1 MKELTNH
8 ISETNHFDQYPK
20 PVTLEKEQQCND
32 GNLDCKRKKSLP
44 VKKLLEIE
52 RSNAAIMNSSR
63 KSSDKTPG
71 TKMKFNCDRCGEK
84 YEANKIMEHIREC
97 DSSLD
102 KTSQFISMVDIAT
115 DEEKDNNGV
124 IIPTATD
131 CKEETNL
138 LNRNDTSSNMMLAPS
153 FSPSARTLSN
163 TSSILGS
170 LEKMVESS
178 FKGNFKINNNPSRD
192 NCRPTEASDDQNV
205 GPKDQAKSMLQR
217 LGLDEDSHVEHPSR
231 SNRAKSISTFSDTNL
246 QRSHSGRAQSPFSSP
261 RSPNR
266 IYFSDQL
273 LATTTTSISSNLK
286 KDMFL
291 HGCHQPLTALRKLV
305 ENNRNVTNNED
316 QKTNEETSSDVL
328 PSSDSPCDR
337 YVHIGD
343 HEVAG
348 HDGPDSSHYRKEN
361 QSTSPTDK
369 NYSLSASP
377 DSTVSN
383 SANPVSNTYLK
394 EQSQVSYGSKPH
406 SFLVCIL
413 RLYIAET

>member
-20 PVTLEKEQQCND
+20 TVTLEKEQQCND
-32 GNLDCKRKKSLP
+32 GNPDCKRKKSLP

-52 RSNAAIMNSSR
+52 RSNAAIMNSNR
-63 KSSDKTPG
+63 KSSDKIPG
-71 TKMKFNCDRCGEK
+71 TKMRFNCDRCGEK

-115 DEEKDNNGV
+115 DEKKGNNGV
-124 IIPTATD
+124 IIPTTTD
-131 CKEETNL
+131 CKDETDL
-138 LNRNDTSSNMMLAPS
+138 LNPNNISSNMMLAPS
-153 FSPSARTLSN
+153 SSSPTAGTLSN

-178 FKGNFKINNNPSRD
+178 FKGNFKVYKNPLKET
-192 NCRPTEASDDQNV
+192 CPQTEASDQNV

-217 LGLDEDSHVEHPSR
+217 LGLDEDSNVEHQSR
-231 SNRAKSISTFSDTNL
+231 SNRAKSISTFSDTHL
-246 QRSHSGRAQSPFSSP
+246 QRSHIGRAQSPFSSP

-273 LATTTTSISSNLK
+273 LATTTTSTFSNLK

-305 ENNRNVTNNED
+305 ENNRNVD

-328 PSSDSPCDR
+328 SASDSPCDR
-337 YVHIGD
+337 YVHGGD

-348 HDGPDSSHYRKEN
+348 HDGQHSCHSRKEN
-361 QSTSPTDK
+361 QSTSPANKD
-369 NYSLSASP
+369 YSLSPSP
-377 DSTVSN
+377 DSTICN
-383 SANPVSNTYLK
+383 SANPMSNNYLK
-394 EQSQVSYGSKPH
+394 EQSQVSYVSNPYL
-406 SFLVCIL
+406 SISSVI
-413 RLYIAET
+413 RLHIAKTG

>member
-8 ISETNHFDQYPK
+8 ISETNHFDQYSK
-20 PVTLEKEQQCND
+20 PVTLEIEQQCND

-52 RSNAAIMNSSR
+52 RSNAAVMNSNR

-71 TKMKFNCDRCGEK
+71 TKMKFNCDRCGGK

-102 KTSQFISMVDIAT
+102 KTSQFIRMVDIAT
-115 DEEKDNNGV
+115 DEEKDKNGV
-124 IIPTATD
+124 LIPTTTD
-131 CKEETNL
+131 CKDNTDL
-138 LNRNDTSSNMMLAPS
+138 LNPNNTSSNMMLAPS
-153 FSPSARTLSN
+153 SFSPSAGTLSN

-192 NCRPTEASDDQNV
+192 NCAQIEASNQNV

-217 LGLDEDSHVEHPSR
+217 LGLDEDSNVEHQSR
-231 SNRAKSISTFSDTNL
+231 SNRAKSISTFSDTHL

-266 IYFSDQL
+266 IYFTDQL

-291 HGCHQPLTALRKLV
+291 HGYHQPLTALRKLV
-305 ENNRNVTNNED
+305 ENNRNVDQKANED
-316 QKTNEETSSDVL
+316 TSSDVL
-328 PSSDSPCDR
+328 SASDSPCDR
-337 YVHIGD
+337 YVHGED
-343 HEVAG
+343 HDVAG
-348 HDGPDSSHYRKEN
+348 HDGHHSSHSRKEN
-361 QSTSPTDK
+361 QSTSPADK
-369 NYSLSASP
+369 GYSLSPSP

-383 SANPVSNTYLK
+383 SANPMPNNHLK
-394 EQSQVSYGSKPH
+394 EQSQVCY
-406 SFLVCIL
+406 V
-413 RLYIAET
+413 

>member
-52 RSNAAIMNSSR
+52 RSNTAIMTNNR

-102 KTSQFISMVDIAT
+102 KRSQFISMVDITT
-115 DEEKDNNGV
+115 DDEKDNNGV
-124 IIPTATD
+124 IIPTTTD
-131 CKEETNL
+131 CKEETSLSNP
-138 LNRNDTSSNMMLAPS
+138 NNISSNMMLAPS
-153 FSPSARTLSN
+153 FLPSAGALSN

-178 FKGNFKINNNPSRD
+178 FKGNFKTNNNPSRD
-192 NCRPTEASDDQNV
+192 NRPENEGSDQNV
-205 GPKDQAKSMLQR
+205 DPKDQAKSMLQR
-217 LGLDEDSHVEHPSR
+217 LGLDEDSNVEHQSR
-231 SNRAKSISTFSDTNL
+231 SNRAKSISTFSDTHI

-273 LATTTTSISSNLK
+273 LATTPTAISSNLK

-328 PSSDSPCDR
+328 SSSDSPCDR
-337 YVHIGD
+337 YVHGGD
-343 HEVAG
+343 HEVGG
-348 HDGPDSSHYRKEN
+348 HDGHHSSHSRKEN

-383 SANPVSNTYLK
+383 SANRMSNNYLN
-394 EQSQVSYGSKPH
+394 EQSQVGYGSKPH
-406 SFLVCIL
+406 VFISCVF
-413 RLYIAET
+413 

>member
-20 PVTLEKEQQCND
+20 PVTLEKDQQYND

-52 RSNAAIMNSSR
+52 RSNAATMTNNR

-102 KTSQFISMVDIAT
+102 KTSQFISMVDITT

-124 IIPTATD
+124 IIATTTD
-131 CKEETNL
+131 CKEETKLSNP
-138 LNRNDTSSNMMLAPS
+138 NNISSNMMLAPS
-153 FSPSARTLSN
+153 SFSASAGTLSS

-178 FKGNFKINNNPSRD
+178 FKGHFKINNNPSRD
-192 NCRPTEASDDQNV
+192 NCSQIEASDQNV

-217 LGLDEDSHVEHPSR
+217 LGLDEDSNVEHQSR
-231 SNRAKSISTFSDTNL
+231 SNRAKSISTFSDTHL

-273 LATTTTSISSNLK
+273 LATTTTSISSNSK
-286 KDMFL
+286 QNMFL

-305 ENNRNVTNNED
+305 ENNRNVTSNED

-328 PSSDSPCDR
+328 SSSDSPCDR
-337 YVHIGD
+337 YVHGGD

-348 HDGPDSSHYRKEN
+348 HDSHHSNHNRKEN
-361 QSTSPTDK
+361 QPTSPADK
-369 NYSLSASP
+369 NYSLSPSP

-383 SANPVSNTYLK
+383 SANPTSNNYPK
-394 EQSQVSYGSKPH
+394 EQFQVSFALNPL
-406 SFLVCIL
+406 FFRV
-413 RLYIAET
+413 

>member
-20 PVTLEKEQQCND
+20 PVTLENEQQCND

-52 RSNAAIMNSSR
+52 RSNAATMTNNR

-102 KTSQFISMVDIAT
+102 KTSQFISMVDITT

-124 IIPTATD
+124 IIPTTSD
-131 CKEETNL
+131 CKGETNL
-138 LNRNDTSSNMMLAPS
+138 SNSNNISSNMMLAPS
-153 FSPSARTLSN
+153 SFSASAGSLSN

-217 LGLDEDSHVEHPSR
+217 LGLDEDSNVEHQSR
-231 SNRAKSISTFSDTNL
+231 SNRAKSISTFSDTHL
-246 QRSHSGRAQSPFSSP
+246 QRSHLGRSQSPFSSP

-291 HGCHQPLTALRKLV
+291 HGYHQPLTALRKLV
-305 ENNRNVTNNED
+305 ENNPNVDQKANED
-316 QKTNEETSSDVL
+316 TSSDVL
-328 PSSDSPCDR
+328 SASDSPCDR
-337 YVHIGD
+337 YVHGED

-348 HDGPDSSHYRKEN
+348 HDGHHSSHYRKEN
-361 QSTSPTDK
+361 QSTSPVDK
-369 NYSLSASP
+369 NYSLSPSP

-383 SANPVSNTYLK
+383 SANPTSNNYLN
-394 EQSQVSYGSKPH
+394 EQSQVSYASNPLFF
-406 SFLVCIL
+406 SCVI
-413 RLYIAET
+413 RL